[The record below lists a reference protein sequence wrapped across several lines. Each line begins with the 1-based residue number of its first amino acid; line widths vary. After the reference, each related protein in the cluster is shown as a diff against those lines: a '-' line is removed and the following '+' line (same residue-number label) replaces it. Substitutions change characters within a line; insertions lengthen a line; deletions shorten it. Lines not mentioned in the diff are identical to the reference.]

1 MDWRNAAAAFP
12 PLKEADIARLQ
23 LSKEEKEQV
32 LTLFN
37 RAVFNAQSDSADIA
51 MIALKKLLTQY
62 PAWGEAALLYGICLA
77 IEGKYKRA
85 GASFEHSISA
95 GLQTEDLT
103 YLAQVCYQDAGTEYA
118 KERRHAQADDE
129 TPGKHIISSIFPSR
143 KGRSSV
149 YREIDTEERG
159 HMQAPILTRVPRN
172 TGKAR
177 LASDRERRDV
187 MMQASAPQGDGQDEE
202 IDVSIPRTPAEK
214 LRITIIAAGT
224 VLLAVLVGLAIWY
237 FVIPAVNT
245 YRENSS
251 AADKLKYLTAA
262 LELNSDDPQIALIL
276 ADYYQKYP
284 SLTSDVQIT
293 PIGTTQATP
302 VPQNETTLGTES
314 AAASITP
321 TQPATSPG
329 GLAATPDASQSAGAD
344 STTGGPDSTTAA
356 VTPEDTMSTTA
367 N

>member
-23 LSKEEKEQV
+23 LSKEEKEHV

-37 RAVFNAQSDSADIA
+37 RAVSNAQSDSADIA

-62 PAWGEAALLYGICLA
+62 PSWGEAALLYGICLA
-77 IEGKYKRA
+77 IDGKYKRA

-95 GLQTEDLT
+95 GLLTEELT

-118 KERRHAQADDE
+118 KERRHVQADDE
-129 TPGKHIISSIFPSR
+129 TAGKQIFSSFFPSR

-172 TGKAR
+172 SGKAR

-187 MMQASAPQGDGQDEE
+187 MMQSTAPQGDNKDDE

-214 LRITIIAAGT
+214 LRITIIAAGAG
-224 VLLAVLVGLAIWY
+224 LLAVLVGLAIWY
-237 FVIPAVNT
+237 LIIPAFNT

-251 AADKLKYLTAA
+251 AADRLSYLVSAMELK
-262 LELNSDDPQIALIL
+262 SDDPQVSQIL
-276 ADYYQKYP
+276 ADFQKEYP
-284 SLTSDVQIT
+284 SLASAAQIAPT
-293 PIGTTQATP
+293 AAAQVTP
-302 VPQNETTLGTES
+302 VPQNETTAGAEGE
-314 AAASITP
+314 AASITP
-321 TQPATSPG
+321 TQQGSAPN
-329 GLAATPDASQSAGAD
+329 GLTTAPDASQGAD
-344 STTGGPDSTTAA
+344 AASAAGTAGSPTTAA
-356 VTPEDTMSTTA
+356 TPEDRVPTTA